1 MNRRAEVENLA
12 ATERLIAEVAAGLGP
27 GSIVAL
33 IGPLGAGKT
42 AVVKAVVHALG
53 LTDEVTSPTFV
64 RLNVYGTSPT
74 VYHLDLYRVANEAA
88 FVALGLDEW
97 LDTDGIALVEWADR
111 AAGQFPAHTITVRLD
126 FGEGPDARIITISE
140 GPPPRPKAE
149 REKR

>member
-1 MNRRAEVENLA
+1 M
-12 ATERLIAEVAAGLGP
+12 
-27 GSIVAL
+27 
-33 IGPLGAGKT
+33 
-42 AVVKAVVHALG
+42 
-53 LTDEVTSPTFV
+53 
-64 RLNVYGTSPT
+64 
-74 VYHLDLYRVANEAA
+74 
-88 FVALGLDEW
+88 ALGLDEW